1 MSNKNSTK
9 NPKNTKN
16 NILIIASVIFVTVA
30 AIVFVISLSLFNGGG
45 NNGNS
50 SENTSSLPPDWLDEY
65 SYSTEE
71 SSYTAPESSSKPEES
86 SANSSSSTSFAD
98 STSLGVEIDITQAE
112 KIVENARLLMG
123 TPFLDGG
130 SDTDGFDSSGFVYYV
145 MRESGYIS
153 CPRDIVEQSKMGVMR
168 GFDEIK
174 KGDVLFFSNEI
185 GGEANFAGFYSGNG
199 KMIGSL
205 ITLAFEG
212 VVEVDIDNDY
222 YREHFVS
229 GVGIS

>member
-1 MSNKNSTK
+1 MSNKNPQK

-65 SYSTEE
+65 SYSAEE
-71 SSYTAPESSSKPEES
+71 SSYTVPESSSKHEES
-86 SANSSSSTSFAD
+86 SANGSSSASFVESTSSGA
-98 STSLGVEIDITQAE
+98 EIDITQAE

-130 SDTDGFDSSGFVYYV
+130 SDTYGFDSSGFVYYV

-168 GFDEIK
+168 EFDEIK

-212 VVEVDIDNDY
+212 VVEVDIDNEY